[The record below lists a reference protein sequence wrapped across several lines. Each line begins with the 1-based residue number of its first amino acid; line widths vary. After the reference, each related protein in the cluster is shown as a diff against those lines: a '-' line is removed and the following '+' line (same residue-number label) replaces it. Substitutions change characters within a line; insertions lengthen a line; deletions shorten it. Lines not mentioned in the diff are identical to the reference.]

1 MTSANGKIPA
11 GSTFVSITDLGM
23 IAERAEESMGLTK
36 CPDKNAK
43 IVFRSHTNELLET
56 LLDFKIPLY
65 IISGGISDS
74 IYNSIYSLQ
83 KKNYPNI
90 SIHSNEL

>member
-1 MTSANGKIPA
+1 MFMTSANGKIPA

-43 IVFRSHTNELLET
+43 IVFNKRVEFVRSVRKAQT
-56 LLDFKIPLY
+56 
-65 IISGGISDS
+65 
-74 IYNSIYSLQ
+74 
-83 KKNYPNI
+83 
-90 SIHSNEL
+90 

>member
-1 MTSANGKIPA
+1 MLFETI
-11 GSTFVSITDLGM
+11 
-23 IAERAEESMGLTK
+23 
-36 CPDKNAK
+36 KNAK
-43 IVFRSHTNELLET
+43 IVFRSHTNELLDT

-83 KKNYPNI
+83 KKHYPNI
-90 SIHSNEL
+90 SIHSNELENYYLFLPGDAI